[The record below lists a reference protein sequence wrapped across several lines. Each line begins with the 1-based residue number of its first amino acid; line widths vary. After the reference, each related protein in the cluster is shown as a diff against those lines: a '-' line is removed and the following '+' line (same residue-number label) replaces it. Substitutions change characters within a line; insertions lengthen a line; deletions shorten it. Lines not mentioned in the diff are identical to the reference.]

1 MYFAYK
7 QLKIYLCFSPLKNII
22 SVIESAKKE
31 FHPLPF
37 AFLFSLSTLFKV
49 FFAHILIKFR
59 VANAIQ
65 RT

>member
-7 QLKIYLCFSPLKNII
+7 QLKIYLCFSPRKNII

-37 AFLFSLSTLFKV
+37 SFLSVLNTFQSV
-49 FFAHILIKFR
+49 FRAHF
-59 VANAIQ
+59 N
-65 RT
+65 